1 MRILHVINNLN
12 TGGAEKL
19 LLDTI
24 PLFNAKGLETD
35 LLVLDGTEYPYLSE
49 LKRKNCSK
57 IYSLDSKFIY
67 NPINI
72 IKIIPILKEYDV
84 IHVHLFPAQYWV
96 VLAKVVSISK
106 CKLVFTEHN
115 TTNRR
120 MQNTLFKYFERFIYK
135 GYDKIICISEEI
147 SQILVNYSQVNK
159 EKFTIVKNG
168 INLETFTNANKIEWK
183 DLSPKLQDSDQII
196 IQVAGFRP
204 QKDQETTIKSLLLLP
219 SNVKLVL
226 AGDGEK
232 RKELENLAKTLKL
245 EDRVVFLGVRLDVPD
260 LLKSSDI
267 SVISSHWEGMP
278 LSVIEG
284 MAVNIPVVASNVP
297 GVNQLVENVGVLFE
311 KGNVNQL
318 AEIINN
324 LLNDRSYYNQVS
336 KSCYEHS
343 KQFDINKMINSTI
356 AIYERL

>member
-1 MRILHVINNLN
+1 MRVLQVINSLN

-24 PLFNAKGLETD
+24 PLFNSEGLQTD

-49 LKRKNCSK
+49 LKRRNCCK
-57 IYSLDSKFIY
+57 IYSLNSNFIY
-67 NPINI
+67 NPINL
-72 IKIIPILKEYDV
+72 IKIIPILKKYDI

-96 VLAKVVSISK
+96 AIAKIISFSK

-120 MQNTLFKYFERFIYK
+120 MQNILFKYFERFIYK
-135 GYDKIICISEEI
+135 IYDKIICISDEI
-147 SQILVNYSQVNK
+147 NSILVNYSQLSK
-159 EKFTIVKNG
+159 KKFTIVKNG
-168 INLETFTNANKIEWK
+168 INLETFINANKISWK
-183 DLSPKLQDSDQII
+183 EVSPQIQDSDQII

-204 QKDQETTIKSLLLLP
+204 QKDQTTTIKSLLLLP
-219 SNVKLVL
+219 TKVKLVL
-226 AGDGEK
+226 VGDGEK
-232 RKELENLAKTLKL
+232 REELENLTKTLKL
-245 EDRVVFLGVRLDVPD
+245 EDRVIFLGVRLDVPN

-284 MAVNIPVVASNVP
+284 MAVNIPVVASNVA

-311 KGNVNQL
+311 NGNENQL
-318 AEIINN
+318 AEIINS
-324 LLNDRSYYNQVS
+324 LLNDRSYYNQIS
-336 KSCYEHS
+336 ESCYEHS
-343 KQFDINKMINSTI
+343 KQFNINKMINSTR
-356 AIYERL
+356 AIYEKL